1 MSDSRKRP
9 SGPGAP
15 RAKKTH
21 ASDETRKLPT
31 DRIAEFNRVRQ
42 GLLQMLSCAA
52 MAVDECDPVD
62 QDLARVASLLN
73 AIANDINV
81 ITSDRN
87 KLVRMVHSIK

>member
-21 ASDETRKLPT
+21 TSDETRKLPT
-31 DRIAEFNRVRQ
+31 DKIAEFNRVRQ

-52 MAVDECDPVD
+52 MAVDECDPAE
-62 QDLARVASLLN
+62 QDLAQLARHLN
-73 AIANDINV
+73 AMAIM
-81 ITSDRN
+81 ITSVASDRN
-87 KLVRMVHSIK
+87 TLANIVDGPK